1 MLSQPHEV
9 KRFRGSYEAL
19 CNKLFVMER
28 KILGMRASREICQ
41 FDNLPPHQQLHETQ
55 TGVIPL
61 FCFNIL
67 KNVKQCVEK
76 RKKKSDTF
84 ERAIDTESFN

>member
-28 KILGMRASREICQ
+28 KYWACERLGRFSRY
-41 FDNLPPHQQLHETQ
+41 NLPPHQQLHETQ

-76 RKKKSDTF
+76 REKKSDTF